1 MGRTA
6 TDHGAE
12 WSWRRQTVAASAPL
26 GTLPEAAAAARPA
39 RVALVLLILGETAS
53 IGLLASSGNI
63 PGIVLEA
70 FRILLT
76 L

>member
-1 MGRTA
+1 MGRSA
-6 TDHGAE
+6 TDHGAG
-12 WSWRRQTVAASAPL
+12 WSWRRRAIAAPATEGSLSLSAAPS
-26 GTLPEAAAAARPA
+26 GARA
-39 RVALVLLILGETAS
+39 ALVLLILAEAAS

-63 PGIVLEA
+63 PEIVLKA